1 MRHALVVG
9 PPGVGKS
16 TLIRRVVEE
25 LHPTLCG
32 FLTKK
37 EPALADPVLGSPV
50 YYHPLGEPRRYC
62 PDHLLGHC
70 KNRCPQVYPEAF
82 HNLAPQVAAMGGG
95 QLLVMDE
102 IGFMETCSPA
112 FCQAVLAHLDGEVP
126 VLAAVK
132 DMDRPFLNQVRQ
144 HPNAQVFS
152 ITRENRDQLFVSIL
166 AFVKAQLEE

>member
-1 MRHALVVG
+1 MRHALLAG
-9 PPGVGKS
+9 SPGVGKS

-32 FLTKK
+32 FLTQK

-50 YYHPLGEPRRYC
+50 YYHPLGVPRRYST
-62 PDHLLGHC
+62 DHLLGHC
-70 KNRCPQVYPEAF
+70 KDRCPQVYPDAF
-82 HNLAPQVAAMGGG
+82 HRLAPQVAAMGGG

-112 FCQAVLAHLDGEVP
+112 FCQAVLAHLDAEVP
-126 VLAAVK
+126 ILAAVK

-144 HPNAQVFS
+144 HPDGRVFS
-152 ITRENRDQLFVSIL
+152 ITRENRDEMFAPVL